1 MKTIKLMTI
10 IPLAAALTTGLA
22 HAQGN
27 PHQDMIGAAQQ
38 QARFQGNPHLGFEVT
53 QTRYVERYRGNPHE
67 GQEFKVVRIAEKQGN
82 PHTGFEIMQLSV
94 ASR

>member
-38 QARFQGNPHLGFEVT
+38 QARFQGNPHLGFDVT
-53 QTRYVERYRGNPHE
+53 ETRYVERYRGNPHE
-67 GQEFKVVRIAEKQGN
+67 GYISRVVRIADSQPN
-82 PHTGFEIMQLSV
+82 PHIGFKIEPLTV
-94 ASR
+94 AGN